1 MTERPVNPASPTNP
15 VGLLVVDKPEG
26 PTSMDICRV
35 VKACLRRGGAPKSV
49 KVGHGGT
56 LDPLATGVVV
66 VLVGRAAT
74 RLCDEVMAGE
84 KRYLAE
90 VDLSRRST
98 TDDREGEQTEISVI
112 RAPEKAEVAAACAQF
127 VGTIEQVPPAH
138 SAIWVDGQ
146 RAYKLAR
153 AGEQPQMKARPVEIH
168 AIKIVEYVF
177 PRLVLDVRC
186 GKGTYIRSLA
196 RDVGMALGVGGML
209 AGLRRTA
216 VGAFS
221 IEDAVPLNDVPSP
234 LLQEH
239 LRPLPGAGSESPE
252 N

>member
-1 MTERPVNPASPTNP
+1 MTDAPTNP
-15 VGLLVVDKPEG
+15 VGLLVIDKPEG
-26 PTSMDICRV
+26 PTSMDLCRV
-35 VKACLRRGGAPKSV
+35 VKACLRRGGASKSV

-66 VLVGRAAT
+66 VLIGRAAS

-84 KRYLAE
+84 KRYIAE
-90 VDLSRRST
+90 VDLSVRST
-98 TDDREGEQTEISVI
+98 TDDREGERTEISVI
-112 RAPEKAEVAAACAQF
+112 RAPELAEVTAACARF
-127 VGTIEQVPPAH
+127 VGTVEQVPPAH
-138 SAIWVDGQ
+138 SAIWIDGQ

-153 AGEQPQMKARPVEIH
+153 AGEVPEMKARPVVIHEIRVLEF
-168 AIKIVEYVF
+168 AY

-196 RDVGMALGVGGML
+196 RDIGTALGVGGML

-221 IEDAVPLNDVPSP
+221 IDDAIALGAVPDP

-239 LRPLPGAGSESPE
+239 LRPLPCAHDEAQ